1 MTDNFATFDLGK
13 YKLPSIS
20 IELVDV
26 TPDMASTWLLRN
38 VKNRNL
44 RKGMAAQYGRD
55 MTAGE
60 WTINGSTV
68 VFAEDGTLID
78 GQHRL
83 SAIAA
88 IDSPK
93 ASFPLLVVRGVVEQ
107 AKRTIDGGAKRTM
120 GDRLKIDD
128 AAGNTTV
135 LAALLRR
142 AHMWDRGY
150 YMNVGAASPT
160 SSEMYKYL
168 EDNPGVLW
176 SSEFAV
182 SARRL
187 ILAPTSVVAIAHW
200 VTSRVDGPAAKW
212 FFEQL
217 IQPTELPAG
226 HAIHALSK
234 KLTADASQRA
244 GRANESEVLASFIT
258 VWKAY
263 REGRSLSAIRMPKG
277 GLKNSNFPLPK

>member
-1 MTDNFATFDLGK
+1 MTDNIATFDLGK
-13 YKLPSIS
+13 YNLPSIT

-26 TPDMASTWLLRN
+26 TPELARQWLLRN

-44 RKGMAAQYGRD
+44 RKGLFAQYGRD

-83 SAIAA
+83 NAIAT
-88 IDSPK
+88 IDTRG

-107 AKRTIDGGAKRTM
+107 AKRTIDGGSKRTM

-128 AAGNTTV
+128 ATGNTNV

-142 AHMWDRGY
+142 AHMWDRGFY
-150 YMNVGAASPT
+150 VNAGGSSPT
-160 SSEMYKYL
+160 PAEMYTYL

-182 SARRL
+182 SARRR

-200 VTSRVDGPAAKW
+200 VTSRVDGAAAKW
-212 FFEQL
+212 FFDQL
-217 IQPTELPAG
+217 IEPTELPPG
-226 HAIHALSK
+226 HPVHALSK
-234 KLTADASQRA
+234 KLTAEASQRV
-244 GRANESEVLASFIT
+244 GRSSESEVLASFIT
-258 VWKAY
+258 VWNAY
-263 REGRSLSAIRMPKG
+263 RAGRSLTAIRMPNG